1 METAILKSNSKKNL
15 NLLLDLAKQLE
26 MNVKILSQD
35 EVEDI
40 GLAIAIK
47 KGRTGKYVNTESYL
61 KKSGNDCFN

>member
-1 METAILKSNSKKNL
+1 METAILKNNSKKNL

-26 MNVKILSQD
+26 MNVKILSQ
-35 EVEDI
+35 EELEDI

-61 KKSGNDCFN
+61 KKIRK

>member
-15 NLLLDLAKQLE
+15 NQLLDLAKQLE
-26 MNVKILSQD
+26 MNVKILSQ
-35 EVEDI
+35 EELEDI

-61 KKSGNDCFN
+61 KKIRK

>member
-1 METAILKSNSKKNL
+1 METAILKNNSKKNL

-26 MNVKILSQD
+26 MNVKILSH
-35 EVEDI
+35 EELEDI

-61 KKSGNDCFN
+61 KKIRK

>member
-26 MNVKILSQD
+26 MNVKILSQ
-35 EVEDI
+35 EELEDI

-61 KKSGNDCFN
+61 KKIRK

>member
-1 METAILKSNSKKNL
+1 METAILKNNSKKNL

-26 MNVKILSQD
+26 MNVKILSY
-35 EVEDI
+35 EELEDI

-61 KKSGNDCFN
+61 KKIRK

>member
-61 KKSGNDCFN
+61 KKIRK

>member
-26 MNVKILSQD
+26 MNVKILSH
-35 EVEDI
+35 EELEDI

-61 KKSGNDCFN
+61 KKIRK

>member
-26 MNVKILSQD
+26 MNVKILSQ
-35 EVEDI
+35 EELEDI

-61 KKSGNDCFN
+61 KKIRKWLF

>member
-26 MNVKILSQD
+26 MNVKILSH
-35 EVEDI
+35 EELEDI

-47 KGRTGKYVNTESYL
+47 KGRTG
-61 KKSGNDCFN
+61 